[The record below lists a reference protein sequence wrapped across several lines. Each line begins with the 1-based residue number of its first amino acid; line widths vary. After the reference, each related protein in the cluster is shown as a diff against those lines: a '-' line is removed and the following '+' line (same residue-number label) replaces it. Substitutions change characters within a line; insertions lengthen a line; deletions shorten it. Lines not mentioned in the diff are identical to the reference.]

1 MCESK
6 VLLEQAGKRELVLED
21 VASIVR
27 EGDHW
32 VLTSIFG
39 ERRTLRGALVEMRL
53 LDHEIIFR
61 PE

>member
-6 VLLEQAGKRELVLED
+6 VFLEQAGKRELVLED

-27 EGDHW
+27 EGEQW

-39 ERRTLRGALVEMRL
+39 ERKALRGVLVEMRL